1 MDKLTIWIAY
11 EKDYAEYRYILTKLD
26 ETINIFDIP
35 LIIWIEILYT
45 SFFDNLM
52 YIVVII

>member
-26 ETINIFDIP
+26 EIAEVFKR
-35 LIIWIEILYT
+35 EG
-45 SFFDNLM
+45 FKK
-52 YIVVII
+52 